1 MINPPHE
8 LTAQAA
14 VEFAR
19 NLFKTLAKKYG
30 SDCTLN
36 ELRIM
41 NQIIRCSLM
50 GRTCG
55 VTALHKVTGISIPS
69 VSRAVTKFQQNGW
82 LSDKP
87 DPDDGRKRIIS
98 LGPRS
103 LKETRDDIDKSIR
116 WLNNIRDNGLDS

>member
-1 MINPPHE
+1 MIDQPHDV
-8 LTAQAA
+8 TAQAV
-14 VEFAR
+14 VEFTR
-19 NLFKTLAKKYG
+19 NLFKTLARKYG

-50 GRTCG
+50 GRTCS

-69 VSRAVTKFQQNGW
+69 VSRAVTKFQKNAW
-82 LSDKP
+82 LSDKR
-87 DPDDGRKRIIS
+87 DPGDGRKRVIS

-103 LKETRDDIDKSIR
+103 LKETRDDIDKSIC
-116 WLNNIRDNGLDS
+116 WINNFRDNGLDS